1 MLISPRTVTASL
13 FARLPDALHWQGEP
27 TDWVRVTRPG
37 QRLHSF
43 LEGLSV
49 DADGT
54 AWLVDV
60 PHGRI
65 LRVDPDGSWHVAF
78 AYDGEPHGL
87 CRLEDGAWIVAD
99 YRRGLLRLDL
109 AQGRLAPL
117 CARTNTE
124 NFRGLS
130 DLCRGPDGS
139 VWFTDSGHSS
149 LSDPTGRVFRL
160 RPDGTRLETVLA
172 NVPYPNGIVLGPGG
186 TFVHVAATRAN
197 AVWRLLADAPD
208 PLLPMAGIY
217 VQLSGGLGPDGLAM
231 DAQGRLAVAH
241 AQAGTVWL
249 FDPLGFPLLRIRTP
263 GGLWTTSVAFS
274 PDGRTLTMVEA
285 QAGAL
290 HRIDLAQALAE
301 DTAP

>member
-1 MLISPRTVTASL
+1 MT
-13 FARLPDALHWQGEP
+13 RLPEALHWKGEP
-27 TDWVRVTRPG
+27 TAWVRTTRPG

-54 AWLVDV
+54 AWMVDV

-65 LRVDPDGSWHVAF
+65 LRVTPDGQWDVAF

-87 CRLEDGAWIVAD
+87 CRLTDDAWVIAD

-109 AQGRLAPL
+109 AEGRLSTL
-117 CARTNTE
+117 CAGVNTE

-139 VWFTDSGHSS
+139 IWFTDSGRSS
-149 LSDPTGRVFRL
+149 LSDPTGRLFR
-160 RPDGTRLETVLA
+160 RWPDGRLDLVLP
-172 NVPYPNGIVLGPGG
+172 NVPYPNGVVVGG
-186 TFVHVAATRAN
+186 SFVYLAATRAN

-208 PLLPMAGIY
+208 PLLPMVGTY

-249 FDPLGFPLLRIRTP
+249 FDAIGFPLLRIRTP

-274 PDGRTLTMVEA
+274 PDGRFLMIVEA

-290 HRIDLAQALAE
+290 HRVDLEQAQLELALAE
-301 DTAP
+301 EPIA